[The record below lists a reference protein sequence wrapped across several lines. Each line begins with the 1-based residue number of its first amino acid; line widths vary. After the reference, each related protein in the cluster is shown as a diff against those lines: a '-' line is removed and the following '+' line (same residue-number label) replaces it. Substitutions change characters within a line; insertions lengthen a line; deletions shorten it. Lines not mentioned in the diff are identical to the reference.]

1 MPSSRYP
8 PHSGHNT
15 TPHSLPPHPPIALTP
30 IRVLV
35 ARRPVSWPGTRL
47 SEPSRPRST
56 ENAMGD
62 ISPIVAV
69 VSNLMTST
77 TPNHPHSAPIY
88 PSATGVA
95 ATAGDWAELASM
107 RPIFGQNCIFCI
119 PASDGWGV
127 LPRPMAPPYPK
138 INAHNNQS
146 AVESGC
152 RRWRTGGDDLIGP
165 ISNNS
170 HDFEVK
176 KCAVGGVEMERERPI
191 TTQQSTPPS
200 KFAEG

>member
-1 MPSSRYP
+1 MIPICQCFNIILPLTWRDDRGIASSWLVNVLPCAQKKQHLRNSTMAMPSSRYP

-69 VSNLMTST
+69 VGKL
-77 TPNHPHSAPIY
+77 
-88 PSATGVA
+88 
-95 ATAGDWAELASM
+95 
-107 RPIFGQNCIFCI
+107 
-119 PASDGWGV
+119 
-127 LPRPMAPPYPK
+127 
-138 INAHNNQS
+138 
-146 AVESGC
+146 
-152 RRWRTGGDDLIGP
+152 DDLHHPQPSILR
-165 ISNNS
+165 S
-170 HDFEVK
+170 HLSICDG
-176 KCAVGGVEMERERPI
+176 CCRYCR
-191 TTQQSTPPS
+191 
-200 KFAEG
+200 